1 MGENMV
7 MHTGVTMDNFQI
19 ISALCRQVIKDG
31 ASEGAL
37 MQIDRL
43 YQSYSAAGNVD
54 EASMLKSLIE
64 KANLKKAMTPVK
76 VELSRTTYLTGQ
88 ALTRNTKIPVDRDSS
103 APLAEVVFPE
113 DIIDLDMPILSPDL
127 TYAVDQ
133 LIEQWSNV
141 DKLADYG
148 VMPPLSCLFFG
159 MPGTGKTKLAFYVAK
174 KLSLPLVLTRLDGL
188 VSSLLGTSARN
199 ISNLFNFA
207 NQYNCLL
214 LLDEFDAVAKSRN
227 DKQEVGEIKRIVN
240 TLLQCIDSRSKTGMT
255 IAITNHE
262 VLLDPAVWR
271 RFDIRIFVNKPNAT
285 VREKIIERYLPPL
298 KIDPD
303 ELRLLSIITEGY
315 SGSDIEM
322 MVNSFKRTVAIN
334 GDYSSFIELVKSFTV
349 INAGQTNE
357 FSELI
362 VNDRERDLMKK
373 LYKECGFNQKE
384 IAKLFHTNQS
394 KVSRNISE
402 SIDN

>member
-1 MGENMV
+1 MV
-7 MHTGVTMDNFQI
+7 IYTGTKMDNFQI

-31 ASEGAL
+31 ASDGAL
-37 MQIDRL
+37 LQMERL
-43 YQSYSAAGNVD
+43 YQSYNDAGNVD
-54 EASMLKSLIE
+54 EANMLKGLIE

-76 VELSRTTYLTGQ
+76 IELSRATYLNGQ

-103 APLAEVVFPE
+103 APLAEVIFPE
-113 DIIDLDMPILSPDL
+113 DIVDLDMPVLSTDL
-127 TYAVDQ
+127 TSAVDQ
-133 LIEQWSNV
+133 LIEQWSHL
-141 DKLADYG
+141 DKLADFG
-148 VMPPLSCLFFG
+148 VMPSLSCLFFG

-207 NQYNCLL
+207 DQYNCLL

-271 RFDIRIFVNKPNAT
+271 RFDIRIFVNKPGTA
-285 VREKIIERYLPPL
+285 VREKIIERYFPPL
-298 KIDPD
+298 NLDAD
-303 ELRLLSIITEGY
+303 ELKLLSIITEGY
-315 SGSDIEM
+315 SGSDIELM
-322 MVNSFKRTVAIN
+322 LNSFKRSVAIN
-334 GDYSSFIELVKSFTV
+334 GECDSFIEMVKSFTL
-349 INAGQTNE
+349 INAGHENE
-357 FSELI
+357 FSQLI
-362 VNDRERDLMKK
+362 GNDHERELMKK
-373 LYKECGFNQKE
+373 LYNECGFSQQK

-402 SIDN
+402 PIDN